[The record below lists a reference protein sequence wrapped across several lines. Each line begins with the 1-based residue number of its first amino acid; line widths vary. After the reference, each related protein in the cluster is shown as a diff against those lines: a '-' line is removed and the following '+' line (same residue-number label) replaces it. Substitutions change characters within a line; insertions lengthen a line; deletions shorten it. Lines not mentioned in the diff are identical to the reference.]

1 MNGSSR
7 NCDEKR
13 ARVPYQSAR
22 QSCLRK
28 LSLRKRHLDPS
39 IHPLPLACTYK
50 GDSIQ
55 DGKIRSGAMDPPVT
69 SPSFSSAASSSSWFA
84 GIVRGRSIK
93 SNSGG
98 GAPSIP
104 VSTDGSGPGSRKNQL
119 RGALFK
125 YGPKPIQ
132 VFLDDFEPIACM
144 TLPPSKPKLS
154 SLISIIFGLTLFGR
168 NLLNFM

>member
-13 ARVPYQSAR
+13 ARVPYQSAL

-39 IHPLPLACTYK
+39 IQPLPLACTYK

-69 SPSFSSAASSSSWFA
+69 SPSFSSSASSSSWFA

-93 SNSGG
+93 SSSGG

-132 VFLDDFEPIACM
+132 VFLDDF
-144 TLPPSKPKLS
+144 
-154 SLISIIFGLTLFGR
+154 
-168 NLLNFM
+168 